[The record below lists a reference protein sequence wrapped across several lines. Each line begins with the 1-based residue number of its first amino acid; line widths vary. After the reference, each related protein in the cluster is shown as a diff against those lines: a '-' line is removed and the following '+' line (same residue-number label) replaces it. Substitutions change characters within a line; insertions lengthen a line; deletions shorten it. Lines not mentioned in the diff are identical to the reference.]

1 VNLLSTE
8 ILKTKNMSEKN
19 KNKEHADFQ
28 SAYRRSSN
36 FSGTASND
44 EKLKVAGDGEI
55 KLTKDNKMISKEEK
69 QKIADAMDKMQQ
81 KYENTDERVSSREE
95 EE

>member
-1 VNLLSTE
+1 MDDCSGFIETNLPCPDCGSSDALALNENGNTKCFSCGKYTVHE
-8 ILKTKNMSEKN
+8 NNKTNM
-19 KNKEHADFQ
+19 
-28 SAYRRSSN
+28 
-36 FSGTASND
+36 T
-44 EKLKVAGDGEI
+44 
-55 KLTKDNKMISKEEK
+55 KEEK